1 MSLLLVDD
9 DTRLANML
17 LSLFEQH
24 GLACEHAA
32 TLQAARNM
40 LQQRESHNQTFDAC
54 VLDVNLPDGNGMDFC
69 RELRANAPTQT
80 LPILMFTA
88 RGETLDKVLGLEL
101 GADDY
106 LSKPFEPRELIARI
120 RALLRRSQLQHNAAA
135 PSHVSS
141 ASSASHTDAASN
153 TLTFDN
159 LCINPDARTVTLS
172 EQPAELSSHQF
183 DLLLALAQNA
193 GRVLS
198 RDQIMQHLR
207 GHDSEAF
214 DRSIDVHIS
223 RIRAA
228 IEDNPK
234 KPRRIV
240 TVRGVGYVFNKTANT
255 VPATTHTAP

>member
-9 DTRLANML
+9 DTRLAAML

-24 GLACEHAA
+24 GLACVHAA
-32 TLQAARNM
+32 SLQAARDV
-40 LQQRESHNQTFDAC
+40 LEHNDFDAC

-69 RELRANAPTQT
+69 RELRANVQTQA

-106 LSKPFEPRELIARI
+106 LSKPFEPRELVARI
-120 RALLRRSQLQHNAAA
+120 RALLRRSQLQQAQATATPAATSFDTNA
-135 PSHVSS
+135 SG
-141 ASSASHTDAASN
+141 N
-153 TLTFDN
+153 ILEFDN
-159 LCINPDARTVTLS
+159 LRILPDARQVLCNQ
-172 EQPAELSSHQF
+172 ELVELSSHQF
-183 DLLLALAQNA
+183 DLLLALANNA

-207 GHDSEAF
+207 GHDNDAF

-228 IEDNPK
+228 IEPNPK
-234 KPRRIV
+234 KPQRIV
-240 TVRGVGYVFNKTANT
+240 TVRGVGYVFNKTVYA
-255 VPATTHTAP
+255 VQAATGSAP